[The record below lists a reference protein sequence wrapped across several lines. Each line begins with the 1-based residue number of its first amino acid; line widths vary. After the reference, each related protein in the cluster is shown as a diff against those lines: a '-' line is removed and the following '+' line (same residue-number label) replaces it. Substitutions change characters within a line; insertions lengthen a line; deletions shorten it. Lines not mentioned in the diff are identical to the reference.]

1 MKTKVHSPKSPSALL
16 STVERE
22 KIFLEVHIQNLTQ
35 DAICFERMSLKCTDG
50 WAMVDGNMLHAGDDE
65 RSIFSGSM
73 TLMQPQDIRQ
83 YIYILTPKSIELLP
97 TVHAPGSII
106 HLGRLDM
113 SWKSS
118 FGEPGRL
125 LTSMLSRKIPPFPAP
140 QPPASALPPYL
151 KRSFATS
158 TPSRSHSP
166 QLLSQSRPGT
176 PPGPSPG
183 SPMSGRPTP
192 ATVIIPQSPSQS
204 LNTPSIAPELEA
216 QLFIRQLPGK
226 NVLVEKPFSIS
237 FVVVLSTTIP
247 LGKEGLKRK
256 VALAVQYVSPHTLP
270 ALGAS
275 TANIEAVAPSVL
287 SPGIPTPSSAP
298 AAFNYTLALQ
308 KFLAASSRP
317 EALSRDTNNPGHSQT
332 VFPPP
337 YFDKASGKVSLSSR
351 VVPVGPSLLFLP
363 PVELG
368 LSGYQGEGLSKAQ
381 LVQEF
386 EMTFVA
392 LQRGLSTV
400 GGVRILL
407 VDDDLDEGE
416 NKRMKLQTQARV
428 LKEYDVVGELW
439 VSASQPSWVGAAR
452 ACFIASLM

>member
-35 DAICFERMSLKCTDG
+35 DAICFERMRLECTDG
-50 WAMVDGNMLHAGDDE
+50 WAMVDGNMLHAADDE

-73 TLMQPQDIRQ
+73 ALMQPHDIRQ
-83 YIYILTPKSIELLP
+83 YIYILMPKSIELLP
-97 TVHAPGSII
+97 TVQVPGSII
-106 HLGRLDM
+106 HLGRLDI

-125 LTSMLSRKIPPFPAP
+125 LTSMLSRRIPLLPAP
-140 QPPASALPPYL
+140 QPASALPPYL

-158 TPSRSHSP
+158 TPSRPHSP
-166 QLLSQSRPGT
+166 QLSQSRPGT
-176 PPGPSPG
+176 PPGQRPG

-192 ATVIIPQSPSQS
+192 VTAIMPQSPSQT
-204 LNTPSIAPELEA
+204 LITPSIALELEA
-216 QLFIRQLPGK
+216 ELFIRRSPGRS
-226 NVLVEKPFSIS
+226 VLVEKPFTIS
-237 FVVVLSTTIP
+237 FGVVLSTTIS
-247 LGKEGLKRK
+247 LGKNGLRRK
-256 VALAVQYVSPHTLP
+256 VTLAVQYVSPRTLP
-270 ALGAS
+270 AVGAP
-275 TANIEAVAPSVL
+275 TVNIEAVAPSVL

-298 AAFNYTLALQ
+298 ATFNYTLTHQ
-308 KFLAASSRP
+308 KILAASSRP
-317 EALSRDTNNPGHSQT
+317 FTTEALIQDTNNPGHSQT

-337 YFDKASGKVSLSSR
+337 YFEEVNGKVSLSGR

-363 PVELG
+363 PVKLG
-368 LSGYQGEGLSKAQ
+368 SSSHQGEGLSKEQ

-392 LQRGLSTV
+392 LQRGLSIV

-407 VDDDLDEGE
+407 VDDDLDDGE
-416 NKRMKLQTQARV
+416 NKRMKSQTQARV

-439 VSASQPSWVGAAR
+439 VSASQS
-452 ACFIASLM
+452 SS

>member
-1 MKTKVHSPKSPSALL
+1 MSVKTKVHSPKSPSALL

-35 DAICFERMSLKCTDG
+35 DAICFERMSLECTDG
-50 WAMVDGNMLHAGDDE
+50 WAMVDGNMLHTDGNE

-73 TLMQPQDIRQ
+73 ALMQPQDIRQ
-83 YIYILTPKSIELLP
+83 YIYILTPKSVELLP
-97 TVHAPGSII
+97 SVHVPGSII
-106 HLGRLDM
+106 HLGRLDI

-125 LTSMLSRKIPPFPAP
+125 LTSMLSRRILPLPAP
-140 QPPASALPPYL
+140 QPASALPPYL

-158 TPSRSHSP
+158 TPSRPHSP

-176 PPGPSPG
+176 PPGQRPG

-192 ATVIIPQSPSQS
+192 VTAIMPQSPSQTPM
-204 LNTPSIAPELEA
+204 TPSIAPELEA
-216 QLFIRQLPGK
+216 QLFIRQPPERS
-226 NVLVEKPFSIS
+226 VLIETPFSIS
-237 FVVVLSTTIP
+237 FGVVLSTTIP
-247 LGKEGLKRK
+247 SGKEGLKRK
-256 VALAVQYVSPHTLP
+256 VALAVQYISRRTLP
-270 ALGAS
+270 GLGVS
-275 TANIEAVAPSVL
+275 TVNIESAAPSIL
-287 SPGIPTPSSAP
+287 SPGIPTPSSAS
-298 AAFNYTLALQ
+298 ATFNYTLAHQ
-308 KFLAASSRP
+308 KFLAASSQP
-317 EALSRDTNNPGHSQT
+317 FTTEAESQDTDNLGHSQS

-337 YFDKASGKVSLSSR
+337 YIREEANGKVSLSSR

-363 PVELG
+363 SVELG
-368 LSGYQGEGLSKAQ
+368 LSSHQGEGLSSKAQ

-416 NKRMKLQTQARV
+416 NKRMKTQAQARV

-439 VSASQPSWVGAAR
+439 VSAS
-452 ACFIASLM
+452 

>member
-1 MKTKVHSPKSPSALL
+1 MKTKVHSSKSPSALL

-35 DAICFERMSLKCTDG
+35 DAICFERMSLECTDG

-65 RSIFSGSM
+65 QSIFSGSM
-73 TLMQPQDIRQ
+73 ALMQPQDIRQ

-97 TVHAPGSII
+97 TVHVPGSII
-106 HLGRLDM
+106 HLGRLDI

-125 LTSMLSRKIPPFPAP
+125 LTSMLSRRIPAL
-140 QPPASALPPYL
+140 QPASALPPYL

-158 TPSRSHSP
+158 TPSRPHSP

-176 PPGPSPG
+176 PQGQRPG
-183 SPMSGRPTP
+183 SPTSGRPTP
-192 ATVIIPQSPSQS
+192 GTAIMPQSPSQT
-204 LNTPSIAPELEA
+204 LVTPSMVPELEA
-216 QLFIRQLPGK
+216 QLFIRQSPGRS
-226 NVLVEKPFSIS
+226 VLVEKPFSIS
-237 FVVVLSTTIP
+237 FGVVLSSAIP
-247 LGKEGLKRK
+247 SGKEGLRRK
-256 VALAVQYVSPHTLP
+256 VALAVQYTSPRTLP

-275 TANIEAVAPSVL
+275 TVNIEAAPSVL
-287 SPGIPTPSSAP
+287 SPGIPTPTSA
-298 AAFNYTLALQ
+298 AATFNYTLAHQ
-308 KFLAASSRP
+308 KILAASSRP
-317 EALSRDTNNPGHSQT
+317 FTTEAVSQDNNPGHFQT

-337 YFDKASGKVSLSSR
+337 YFEEEANGKVSLSTR

-368 LSGYQGEGLSKAQ
+368 LSNHQGEGLSKAQ

-386 EMTFVA
+386 KMTFVA

-416 NKRMKLQTQARV
+416 NKRMKSQTQARV

-439 VSASQPSWVGAAR
+439 VSASQSSSKTGSVLQEHVL
-452 ACFIASLM
+452 ASLM

>member
-1 MKTKVHSPKSPSALL
+1 VKTKVHSSKSPSALL
-16 STVERE
+16 SIVERD

-35 DAICFERMSLKCTDG
+35 DAICFERMSLECTDG
-50 WAMVDGNMLHAGDDE
+50 WAMVDGNMLHVGDDE
-65 RSIFSGSM
+65 QSIFSGSM
-73 TLMQPQDIRQ
+73 ALMQPQDIRQ

-97 TVHAPGSII
+97 TVHVPGSII
-106 HLGRLDM
+106 HLGRLDI

-125 LTSMLSRKIPPFPAP
+125 LTSMLSRRIPPLPAP
-140 QPPASALPPYL
+140 QPASALPPYL
-151 KRSFATS
+151 KRSLATS
-158 TPSRSHSP
+158 TPSRPHSP

-176 PPGPSPG
+176 PPGQRPG

-192 ATVIIPQSPSQS
+192 VAAIMPQSPSQT
-204 LNTPSIAPELEA
+204 LVTPSMVPELEA
-216 QLFIRQLPGK
+216 QLFIRQSPGRS
-226 NVLVEKPFSIS
+226 VLVEKPFSIS
-237 FVVVLSTTIP
+237 FGVVLSTTIP
-247 LGKEGLKRK
+247 SGKEGLRRK
-256 VALAVQYVSPHTLP
+256 VALAVQYTSPRTPP

-275 TANIEAVAPSVL
+275 TVNIEAAPSVL
-287 SPGIPTPSSAP
+287 SPGISTPASA
-298 AAFNYTLALQ
+298 AATFNYPLPHQ
-308 KFLAASSRP
+308 KILAASSRP
-317 EALSRDTNNPGHSQT
+317 LTTEAVSQDTNNPGHSQT

-337 YFDKASGKVSLSSR
+337 YFEEEANRKVSLSSR

-363 PVELG
+363 SVELG
-368 LSGYQGEGLSKAQ
+368 LSSHQGEGLSKAQ

-386 EMTFVA
+386 KMTFVA

-416 NKRMKLQTQARV
+416 NKRMKSQTQARV

-439 VSASQPSWVGAAR
+439 VSASQS
-452 ACFIASLM
+452 SS

>member
-35 DAICFERMSLKCTDG
+35 DAICFERMSLECTDG

-73 TLMQPQDIRQ
+73 ALMQPQDIRQ
-83 YIYILTPKSIELLP
+83 YIYILTPKSIELFP
-97 TVHAPGSII
+97 TVHVPGSII
-106 HLGRLDM
+106 HLGRLDI

-125 LTSMLSRKIPPFPAP
+125 LTSMLSRRIPLLPAP
-140 QPPASALPPYL
+140 QPASALPPYL

-158 TPSRSHSP
+158 TPSRPHSP
-166 QLLSQSRPGT
+166 QLLNQSRPGT
-176 PPGPSPG
+176 PPGQRPG

-192 ATVIIPQSPSQS
+192 VTAMLPQSPSQTLIMS
-204 LNTPSIAPELEA
+204 SIAPELEA
-216 QLFIRQLPGK
+216 QLFIRQLPGRS
-226 NVLVEKPFSIS
+226 VLVERPFSIS
-237 FVVVLSTTIP
+237 FGIVLSTTIP
-247 LGKEGLKRK
+247 PGKEGLGRK
-256 VALAVQYVSPHTLP
+256 VALAVQYVSPRTLP
-270 ALGAS
+270 ALGAPITNVETVS
-275 TANIEAVAPSVL
+275 PSVL
-287 SPGIPTPSSAP
+287 SLGVPTPSSAP
-298 AAFNYTLALQ
+298 ATFNDTLANQ
-308 KFLAASSRP
+308 KILAPSSRRFTT
-317 EALSRDTNNPGHSQT
+317 EAVSQDTNNPGHSQS

-337 YFDKASGKVSLSSR
+337 FFEEANEVSLSSR

-363 PVELG
+363 PVKLG
-368 LSGYQGEGLSKAQ
+368 LSIHQGEGSSKAQ

-416 NKRMKLQTQARV
+416 NKRTKSRTQARV

-439 VSASQPSWVGAAR
+439 VSASQLS
-452 ACFIASLM
+452 S

>member
-35 DAICFERMSLKCTDG
+35 DAICFERMSLECTDG
-50 WAMVDGNMLHAGDDE
+50 WTMVDGNMLHVGDDE
-65 RSIFSGSM
+65 RSIFSGPM
-73 TLMQPQDIRQ
+73 ALMQPQDIRQ

-97 TVHAPGSII
+97 TVHVPGSII
-106 HLGRLDM
+106 HLGRLDI

-125 LTSMLSRKIPPFPAP
+125 LTSMLSRRIPLLPAP
-140 QPPASALPPYL
+140 QPASALPPYL
-151 KRSFATS
+151 KRSFAT
-158 TPSRSHSP
+158 TPSRPHSP

-176 PPGPSPG
+176 PPGQRPS

-192 ATVIIPQSPSQS
+192 VTAMIPQSPSQI
-204 LNTPSIAPELEA
+204 LITPSIAPELEA
-216 QLFIRQLPGK
+216 QLFIRQSPGRS
-226 NVLVEKPFSIS
+226 VLIERPFSIS
-237 FVVVLSTTIP
+237 FGVVLSTTIP
-247 LGKEGLKRK
+247 PGKEDLRRK
-256 VALAVQYVSPHTLP
+256 VALAVQYVSPRTLP
-270 ALGAS
+270 ALGAPVN
-275 TANIEAVAPSVL
+275 TEAVATSVL

-298 AAFNYTLALQ
+298 ASFNYTLAHQ
-308 KFLAASSRP
+308 KNLAASSRRFTT
-317 EALSRDTNNPGHSQT
+317 EAVSQDTNSPGHSQT

-337 YFDKASGKVSLSSR
+337 YFDEEANGKVSLSNR

-368 LSGYQGEGLSKAQ
+368 LSSQHGEGLSKAQ

-416 NKRMKLQTQARV
+416 NKRSKLQTQARV

-439 VSASQPSWVGAAR
+439 VSASQS
-452 ACFIASLM
+452 SS

>member
-1 MKTKVHSPKSPSALL
+1 MSVKTKVHSPKSPSALL

-35 DAICFERMSLKCTDG
+35 DAICFERMSLECTDG
-50 WAMVDGNMLHAGDDE
+50 WVMVDGNMLHTDDDE

-73 TLMQPQDIRQ
+73 ALMQPQDIRQ

-97 TVHAPGSII
+97 TVHVPGSII
-106 HLGRLDM
+106 HLGRLDI

-125 LTSMLSRKIPPFPAP
+125 LTSMLSRRIPPLPAP
-140 QPPASALPPYL
+140 QPASALPPYL

-158 TPSRSHSP
+158 TPSRPHSP

-176 PPGPSPG
+176 PPGQIPG

-192 ATVIIPQSPSQS
+192 ATAIMPQSPSQTQM
-204 LNTPSIAPELEA
+204 TPSIAPEFEA
-216 QLFIRQLPGK
+216 QLFIRLPLERS
-226 NVLVEKPFSIS
+226 VLIEKPFSIS
-237 FVVVLSTTIP
+237 FGVVLSTTIP
-247 LGKEGLKRK
+247 SGKEGLKRK
-256 VALAVQYVSPHTLP
+256 VALAVQYISPRTIP
-270 ALGAS
+270 GLGAS
-275 TANIEAVAPSVL
+275 SVNIDSAAPSVP
-287 SPGIPTPSSAP
+287 SPGISTPSSAS
-298 AAFNYTLALQ
+298 ATFNHTLAHQ

-317 EALSRDTNNPGHSQT
+317 CTTEAVSQDTNNPGHSQI

-337 YFDKASGKVSLSSR
+337 YFGEEVNGKVSLSSR

-368 LSGYQGEGLSKAQ
+368 LSSHQGEGLSSKTQ

-400 GGVRILL
+400 GGIRILL
-407 VDDDLDEGE
+407 ADDNWDEGE
-416 NKRMKLQTQARV
+416 HKGMKTQVQARD

-439 VSASQPSWVGAAR
+439 VSASQPS
-452 ACFIASLM
+452 S

>member
-35 DAICFERMSLKCTDG
+35 DAICFERMSLECTDG
-50 WAMVDGNMLHAGDDE
+50 WAMADGNMLHAGDDE
-65 RSIFSGSM
+65 QSIFSGSM
-73 TLMQPQDIRQ
+73 ALMQPQDIRQ

-97 TVHAPGSII
+97 TVHVPGSII
-106 HLGRLDM
+106 HLGRLDI

-125 LTSMLSRKIPPFPAP
+125 LTSMLSRRIPPLPAP
-140 QPPASALPPYL
+140 QPASALPPYL

-158 TPSRSHSP
+158 TPSRPHSP

-176 PPGPSPG
+176 PPGQRPG

-192 ATVIIPQSPSQS
+192 AAAIMPQSPSQTLIS
-204 LNTPSIAPELEA
+204 PSIAPELEA
-216 QLFIRQLPGK
+216 QLFIRQSPGRS
-226 NVLVEKPFSIS
+226 VRVEKPFSIS
-237 FVVVLSTTIP
+237 FGVVLSTTIP
-247 LGKEGLKRK
+247 SGKEGLRRK
-256 VALAVQYVSPHTLP
+256 VTLAVQYVSPRTLP
-270 ALGAS
+270 ALGS
-275 TANIEAVAPSVL
+275 PTVNIEAAPSVL
-287 SPGIPTPSSAP
+287 SPGIPTPSSAT
-298 AAFNYTLALQ
+298 ATFNYTLAHQ
-308 KFLAASSRP
+308 KILASPRP
-317 EALSRDTNNPGHSQT
+317 FTTEAVSQDTNNPGHSRT

-337 YFDKASGKVSLSSR
+337 YFEEEANRKVSLSSK

-368 LSGYQGEGLSKAQ
+368 LSSHRGEGLSKAQ

-416 NKRMKLQTQARV
+416 NKRIKSQTQARV
-428 LKEYDVVGELW
+428 LKEYNVVGELW
-439 VSASQPSWVGAAR
+439 VSASQS
-452 ACFIASLM
+452 SS

>member
-35 DAICFERMSLKCTDG
+35 DAICFERMSLECTDG
-50 WAMVDGNMLHAGDDE
+50 WAMVDGNMLHAADDE

-73 TLMQPQDIRQ
+73 ALMQPHDIRQ

-97 TVHAPGSII
+97 TVQVPGSII
-106 HLGRLDM
+106 HLGRLDI

-125 LTSMLSRKIPPFPAP
+125 LTSMLSRRIPPLPVP
-140 QPPASALPPYL
+140 QPASALPPYL

-158 TPSRSHSP
+158 TPSRPHSP

-176 PPGPSPG
+176 PPGQRPG

-192 ATVIIPQSPSQS
+192 VTAIMPQSPSQT
-204 LNTPSIAPELEA
+204 LITPSIVPELEA
-216 QLFIRQLPGK
+216 ELFIRQSPGK
-226 NVLVEKPFSIS
+226 SVLVEKPFSIS
-237 FVVVLSTTIP
+237 FGVVLSTTIP
-247 LGKEGLKRK
+247 LGKDGLRRK
-256 VALAVQYVSPHTLP
+256 VALAVQYVSPRTLP
-270 ALGAS
+270 AVGAP
-275 TANIEAVAPSVL
+275 TVNIEAVALSVL
-287 SPGIPTPSSAP
+287 SPGIPTPSAP
-298 AAFNYTLALQ
+298 ATFDYTLAHQ
-308 KFLAASSRP
+308 KILAASQP
-317 EALSRDTNNPGHSQT
+317 FTTEAVNQDTNSRGHSQT

-337 YFDKASGKVSLSSR
+337 YFEEEANRKVFSSDR

-368 LSGYQGEGLSKAQ
+368 SSSHQREGLSKAQ
-381 LVQEF
+381 LVQKF

-392 LQRGLSTV
+392 LQRGLSIV

-416 NKRMKLQTQARV
+416 NKRMKSQMQPRV

-439 VSASQPSWVGAAR
+439 VSASQPS
-452 ACFIASLM
+452 S